1 MRTFLKAAMLAAT
14 LSTAAISASAAFAD
28 PTGPVLSV
36 DIARVFTDSAAGKSG
51 NAQIR
56 TKYEGAL
63 QGANTSFNSAAT
75 SYNAQVEAAR
85 KVAKPDG
92 SIPPVNQQSLQRAQQ
107 AVQQADSS
115 LSRMQDEVNAVG
127 SYVQRQILEKVTPL
141 AEQVRGERK
150 AALVVPR
157 GSVLAVDPTGD
168 ITAVIIQRL
177 DQQLP
182 TVSIALPQQGA
193 TSGARSGTAP
203 APRTAPS
210 QGR

>member
-1 MRTFLKAAMLAAT
+1 MRIFLKAALIAAT
-14 LSTAAISASAAFAD
+14 LSTATIAVAPALADAS
-28 PTGPVLSV
+28 GPVLSV
-36 DIARVFTDSAAGKSG
+36 DVARVFTDSAAGKSG

-56 TKYEGAL
+56 AKYEAQL
-63 QGANTSFNSAAT
+63 QAANTSFNSAAT

-92 SIPPVNQQSLQRAQQ
+92 TIPPVNQQSLQRAQQ
-107 AVQQADSS
+107 AVQQADQN

-127 SYVQRQILEKVTPL
+127 GYVQRQILERVTPL
-141 AEQVRGERK
+141 SEQVRAERK
-150 AALVVPR
+150 ASLVVPR

-168 ITAVIIQRL
+168 ITATVIQRL

-182 TVSIALPQQGA
+182 TVSIALPQQGGAAAARPA
-193 TSGARSGTAP
+193 TTP
-203 APRTAPS
+203 T